1 MVPLNWTDKLLDS
14 LIDRNVFYTLVF
26 LAAIIF
32 SVTPDRREVALGA
45 LAVLSFAGGTTKTVM
60 NGLKAKAAI
69 AAQNGSVGGGGVNA
83 VEDQGQG

>member
-1 MVPLNWTDKLLDS
+1 MVTLNWKDKFLDS
-14 LIDRNVFYTLVF
+14 IIDRNVFYTLVF

-32 SVTPDRREVALGA
+32 SVPPERREVALGA

-69 AAQNGSVGGGGVNA
+69 SAQGSVGGGGVDGQA
-83 VEDQGQG
+83 GQG